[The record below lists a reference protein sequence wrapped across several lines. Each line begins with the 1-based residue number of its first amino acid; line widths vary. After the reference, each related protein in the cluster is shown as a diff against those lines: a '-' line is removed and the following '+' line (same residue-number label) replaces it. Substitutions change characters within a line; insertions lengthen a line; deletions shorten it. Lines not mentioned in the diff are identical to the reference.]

1 MGSDHRTSKFWED
14 AMSVLIW
21 VSHHRL
27 WAGAIGFAVIV
38 AAAIAAVWLVVLRSP
53 GTQISQMQ
61 ALDIY
66 HRAQPTK
73 DSSNVLLPE
82 SGIYRYRSSGSEH
95 LSMGDIGR
103 AFPTVSD
110 MIVTEGKCATMQWE
124 PLVQHTEG
132 LVMCRQGNGALNIE
146 STSSYEDIAGTQ
158 TSSVITCPS
167 DTYLVP
173 PHPFIGE
180 RWSSTC
186 RSKGERIVFDGRV
199 LGTSTVNV
207 GGQPEAT
214 VHTRLVLAFSGVE
227 DGINPNDYWVS
238 VKNGLIL
245 RQQETVAISQQAG
258 PLGAVRYTE
267 QMAIALSSAQPIR

>member
-1 MGSDHRTSKFWED
+1 
-14 AMSVLIW
+14 MSFLIW

-27 WAGAIGFAVIV
+27 WAGAIGFTVIV
-38 AAAIAAVWLVVLRSP
+38 VAAIIGVWLIVFRSP
-53 GTQISQMQ
+53 GTQLNQIQ

-66 HRAQPTK
+66 HRAQKTEP
-73 DSSNVLLPE
+73 SANALLPE
-82 SGIYRYRSSGSEH
+82 PGIYRYRSSGSEH
-95 LSMGDIGR
+95 LSMGDISR
-103 AFPTVSD
+103 TFPSSSD
-110 MIVTEGKCATMQWE
+110 MIVTEGKCATVQWE

-132 LVMCRQGNGALNIE
+132 LVMCRQGDGALDIE
-146 STSSYEDIAGTQ
+146 STSSYEQIAGTQ

-173 PHPFIGE
+173 PRAFLGE

-199 LGTSTVNV
+199 LGTPTVDV
-207 GGQPEAT
+207 AGQPVAT
-214 VHTRLVLAFSGVE
+214 VHTHLTLAFSGAE

-238 VKNGLIL
+238 VKDGLIL
-245 RQQETVAISQQAG
+245 RQRETVAITQQAG

-267 QMAIALSSAQPIR
+267 QMAIALSAAQPTR